1 MALGSVSIVPYTRAE
16 VKQMLKQA
24 TYPNG
29 KVVWSQGIG
38 VSASITVPE
47 EVDYITAGYGDKTYT
62 VARGGSQSWEQT
74 ITGSSPY
81 NWAILTYTLRFDKD
95 GTFRTSWSRTQ
106 SSGSISVSGRGSYT
120 LTGYHYY

>member
-29 KVVWSQGIG
+29 KVVWSQGIAI
-38 VSASITVPE
+38 SASITVPE
-47 EVDYITAGYGDKTYT
+47 EVDYITAGHGDKTYT
-62 VARGGSQSWEQT
+62 VARGGSQSWKQSSYVINRIET
-74 ITGSSPY
+74 I
-81 NWAILTYTLRFDKD
+81 TYTLRFNKD
-95 GTFRTSWSRTQ
+95 GTFRASWSST
-106 SSGSISVSGRGSYT
+106 SSSYAPGDGSYA

>member
-29 KVVWSQGIG
+29 KVVWSQGI
-38 VSASITVPE
+38 STYDSIAVPE
-47 EVDYITAGYGDKTYT
+47 EVDYITAVYGDKTYT
-62 VARGGSQSWEQT
+62 VARGYSQSWKQT
-74 ITGSSPY
+74 GLFMNRSYTV
-81 NWAILTYTLRFDKD
+81 TYTLRFDKD
-95 GTFRTSWSRTQ
+95 GTFRTSWSSTT
-106 SSGSISVSGRGSYT
+106 SSVDGGGSYT